1 LPEVCRDFG
10 GKSEKAASRD
20 ARFWDFLSLW
30 RKSTRKPEETG
41 IKAVI
46 ARKTAARWEQ

>member
-1 LPEVCRDFG
+1 MEAWL
-10 GKSEKAASRD
+10 AAF
-20 ARFWDFLSLW
+20 ALW

-46 ARKTAARWEQ
+46 ARNTAARWEQ